1 MKPMEILSTIE
12 VERKKKKKTEI
23 ITTYAIVKEGVK
35 IRKVRVAS
43 NWTLV
48 KLWYSGILEKNK

>member
-1 MKPMEILSTIE
+1 MEILSTIE

>member
-1 MKPMEILSTIE
+1 MEILSMIE
-12 VERKKKKKTEI
+12 VERKRKKKSEI
-23 ITTYAIVKEGVK
+23 IITHAIVKDGIK